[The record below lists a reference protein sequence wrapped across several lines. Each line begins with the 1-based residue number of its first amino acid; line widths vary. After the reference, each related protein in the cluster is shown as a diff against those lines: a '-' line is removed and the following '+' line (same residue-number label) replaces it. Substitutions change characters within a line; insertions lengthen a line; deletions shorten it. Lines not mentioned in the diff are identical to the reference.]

1 MKEQEKQK
9 AVEVVLRGVG
19 SQLSGICER
28 LKGICLE
35 LRCIEKMV
43 KPVAPVLDGVNDFRY
58 VEFLMEIVESRGFL
72 SSVESDLR
80 EYVTALGGG
89 HE

>member
-35 LRCIEKMV
+35 LSCIEKMV
-43 KPVAPVLDGVNDFRY
+43 KPVARVLDGINGFRY
-58 VEFLMEIVESRGFL
+58 VEFLMEMTELRGFL

-80 EYVTALGGG
+80 EYVTALGGR

>member
-9 AVEVVLRGVG
+9 AVEGVLRGVG

-35 LRCIEKMV
+35 LRCIEKSV
-43 KPVAPVLDGVNDFRY
+43 KPVAPVLDGVNGFRY
-58 VEFLMEIVESRGFL
+58 VGFLLDMTESRGFIMSIETNL
-72 SSVESDLR
+72 QEH
-80 EYVTALGGG
+80 VTALGGG

>member
-1 MKEQEKQK
+1 MKEQTIQK
-9 AVEVVLRGVG
+9 SAEGILREVG
-19 SQLSGICER
+19 SQLSDIREG

-43 KPVAPVLDGVNDFRY
+43 KPVAPVLDGVNGFRY
-58 VEFLMEIVESRGFL
+58 VEFLMEMVESRGFL

-80 EYVTALGGG
+80 EYVTALGGR

>member
-9 AVEVVLRGVG
+9 AVEGVLRGVG
-19 SQLSGICER
+19 SKLSGICER

-35 LRCIEKMV
+35 LRCIEKSV
-43 KPVAPVLDGVNDFRY
+43 KPVAPVLDGINGFRY
-58 VEFLMEIVESRGFL
+58 VEFLMEMTESRGFL

-80 EYVTALGGG
+80 EYVTALGGR